1 MNDSPEGHSSSLHLL
16 SPLTLRG
23 ITLKNRIAVSPMC
36 QYSAVDG
43 MANDWHLVHLGSRA
57 VGGAALVI
65 VEATAVA
72 PEGRITP
79 GDLGLWRD
87 DQADALQR
95 IAAFVAGVGGVP
107 GIQLAHAGRKSSR
120 TSQWKGDK
128 VLSEDEGGWETV
140 APSAIPFS
148 EESTHPTALTS
159 DGIGRVIHDFKEAT
173 IRAYKAGF
181 KVVEIHAAH
190 GYLIHEFLSPLTNK
204 RTDDYGGSFN
214 NRISIL
220 VKIVEAVRSVWPD
233 GYPLFVRI
241 SSVDWREEG
250 WTFEDSVRLT
260 TILMEKGVDLLD
272 CSSGGAVH
280 GLKIPT
286 GPGYQVS
293 FAEEI
298 RERTG
303 MRTGAVGIIT
313 TPSQAEEII
322 ATGKAD
328 IVSLAREFLR
338 DPYFPLRAATE
349 LGVDIQWPVQY
360 ERAKRKK

>member
-1 MNDSPEGHSSSLHLL
+1 MIDLF
-16 SPLTLRG
+16 SPLKLREVE
-23 ITLKNRIAVSPMC
+23 LKNRIVVSPMC
-36 QYSAVDG
+36 QYSSTDG
-43 MANDWHLVHLGSRA
+43 YANNWHMVHLGSRA
-57 VGGAALVI
+57 VGGASLVMT
-65 VEATAVA
+65 EATAVC
-72 PEGRITP
+72 PEGRISID
-79 GDLGLWRD
+79 DLGIWKD
-87 DQADALQR
+87 DHIPFLKSITEFILKQNA
-95 IAAFVAGVGGVP
+95 IP

-120 TSQWKGDK
+120 TSQWKGDR
-128 VLSEDEGGWETV
+128 VLSESEGGWETV

-148 EESTHPTALTS
+148 EDSTHPTALSS
-159 DGIGRVIHDFKEAT
+159 DGIAKVITDFKEAT

-204 RTDDYGGSFN
+204 RTDEYGGSFN

-220 VKIVEAVRSVWPD
+220 VKIVESVRSVWPD

-241 SSVDWREEG
+241 SSVDWRDEG
-250 WTFEDSVRLT
+250 WTIEDSVKLA

-349 LGVDIQWPVQY
+349 LGVDVQWPVQY